1 MCSSK
6 RKENIQET
14 SNHQQTAGAEGG
26 RGEKK
31 KEGEG
36 GLSSEASGP
45 LKEAPSILQP
55 LGFAF
60 TFMKKHNGC
69 NVQDDNSTSRTFLYT
84 FKP

>member
-6 RKENIQET
+6 RKENIQEM